1 MDESL
6 RLLRRTG
13 YAVQEPFL
21 ALEKARECDTEMA
34 MGYGTMRGLLLGGM
48 AGLVAAAIGRM
59 LRR

>member
-34 MGYGTMRGLLLGGM
+34 MGYGTMRGLLM
-48 AGLVAAAIGRM
+48 AGLVAAVIGRM